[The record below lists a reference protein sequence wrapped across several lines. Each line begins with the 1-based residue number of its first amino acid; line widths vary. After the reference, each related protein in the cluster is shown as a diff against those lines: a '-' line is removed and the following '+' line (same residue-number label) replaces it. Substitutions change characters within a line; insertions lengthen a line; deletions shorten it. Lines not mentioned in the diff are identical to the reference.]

1 MYYSY
6 LSVLKDNL
14 SVGEQYFDE
23 KKNRDDWEEYHVDQP
38 TTEINQTLYWLKI
51 FLKSYLN
58 YDIKSYKTFSY

>member
-38 TTEINQTLYWLKI
+38 TTEINQTLY
-51 FLKSYLN
+51 
-58 YDIKSYKTFSY
+58 